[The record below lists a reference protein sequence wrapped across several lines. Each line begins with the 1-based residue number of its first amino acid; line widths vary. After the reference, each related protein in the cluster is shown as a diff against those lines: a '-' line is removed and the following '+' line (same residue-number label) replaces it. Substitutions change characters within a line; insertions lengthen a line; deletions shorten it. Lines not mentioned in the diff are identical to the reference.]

1 MHWWKKSISF
11 RGFVLRL
18 EILIMSGGT
27 GGANHHFFTNFY
39 WKSIIGYYWMWSVSH
54 QTQMPIFSEDDIH
67 WSLSKLTKT
76 ALKKLTIEVWFLSR
90 KWIAIPEK
98 HLRKYTRRAMF
109 HWVQKMLR
117 KKHLTCN
124 VSQCFTEFR
133 KSWGKNTWHVMFL
146 NQPKSSFMTA
156 EHSRQRLLTQYLAHK
171 VFKLTTFSWCKLWK
185 DILLSNITLLKI
197 DYWWKPLNFLREGIK
212 TFFYF

>member
-27 GGANHHFFTNFY
+27 GGANHYFFTNFY

-54 QTQMPIFSEDDIH
+54 QTQMPIFSEDEDDIH

-76 ALKKLTIEVWFLSR
+76 ALKKINVWGLISFTKMNCNTWKTLEKIHSTCNVSLSS
-90 KWIAIPEK
+90 
-98 HLRKYTRRAMF
+98 
-109 HWVQKMLR
+109 KMLR

-124 VSQCFTEFR
+124 VSQCFT
-133 KSWGKNTWHVMFL
+133 NV
-146 NQPKSSFMTA
+146 
-156 EHSRQRLLTQYLAHK
+156 
-171 VFKLTTFSWCKLWK
+171 
-185 DILLSNITLLKI
+185 
-197 DYWWKPLNFLREGIK
+197 
-212 TFFYF
+212 